1 MVDVIFVIETH
12 NSYDDVVG
20 ITEMVVMTN
29 TAVAAVVFRTLNISS
44 QLVIFCANQSLVG
57 HQHQYQQH
65 SYALNH

>member
-1 MVDVIFVIETH
+1 VVDVIFVIETH

-44 QLVIFCANQSLVG
+44 QLVIFCANQPL
-57 HQHQYQQH
+57 HW
-65 SYALNH
+65 